1 MQFKRT
7 QSNSGE
13 TNRMYIRGVHFHD
26 TKVKCYLGA
35 LHSRARK
42 LNISIKIAKLRLL
55 VIF

>member
-1 MQFKRT
+1 
-7 QSNSGE
+7 
-13 TNRMYIRGVHFHD
+13 MYIRGVHFHD

-55 VIF
+55 VIVLVPHSAGKKEI

>member
-1 MQFKRT
+1 
-7 QSNSGE
+7 
-13 TNRMYIRGVHFHD
+13 MYIRGVHFHD

-55 VIF
+55 VIPHSAGKKEI